1 LQLRSRAIDNGAIAP
16 PGAPAVTAAARPRRS
31 SIPRVA
37 AHRRRKKED
46 LILLKRVEV
55 PLYALAD
62 KLVEDGFLEEWDADD
77 PEKVCEAVAQFLRAY
92 SS

>member
-1 LQLRSRAIDNGAIAP
+1 
-16 PGAPAVTAAARPRRS
+16 
-31 SIPRVA
+31 
-37 AHRRRKKED
+37 
-46 LILLKRVEV
+46 LLKRVEV

>member
-1 LQLRSRAIDNGAIAP
+1 MAGWHVARCRWIMTAYRTSAAP
-16 PGAPAVTAAARPRRS
+16 RPRRS
-31 SIPRVA
+31 STPRVREC
-37 AHRRRKKED
+37 RRRKKED

-55 PLYALAD
+55 PRYELAD
-62 KLVEDGFLEEWDADD
+62 KLVEDGFLEGWDSDD

>member
-1 LQLRSRAIDNGAIAP
+1 MTAYRT
-16 PGAPAVTAAARPRRS
+16 PA
-31 SIPRVA
+31 
-37 AHRRRKKED
+37 RRRASRRACYWRRKEGR
-46 LILLKRVEV
+46 LLLDGVEV